1 MTRGARPAS
10 RALTAMLL
18 CAGLICIAENAVQI
32 SAAPQNKSASKSPER
47 IAASSDAI
55 AGRQIYSQQCAAC
68 HFASSAA
75 KKIGPGM
82 KGIYRKPKFADGR
95 AVSDANMIS
104 WIRNGGKNMP
114 PLASNLNADEI
125 RQVIAYLHTL

>member
-1 MTRGARPAS
+1 
-10 RALTAMLL
+10 
-18 CAGLICIAENAVQI
+18 
-32 SAAPQNKSASKSPER
+32 
-47 IAASSDAI
+47 
-55 AGRQIYSQQCAAC
+55 QCAAC
-68 HFASSAA
+68 HFASSTA

-82 KGIYRKPKFADGR
+82 KGIYRKGKFADGR